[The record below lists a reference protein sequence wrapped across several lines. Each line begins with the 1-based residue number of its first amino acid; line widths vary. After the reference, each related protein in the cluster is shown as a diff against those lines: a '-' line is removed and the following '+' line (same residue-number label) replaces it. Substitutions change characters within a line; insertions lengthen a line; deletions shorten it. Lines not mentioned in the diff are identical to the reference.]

1 MSPDRRHTYRPPR
14 SRREVLIAAAAV
26 SAVLVFTAVMVWVL
40 GPHPS
45 SASNPPATAPI
56 PTSSAT
62 TTPSSTATST
72 TGSTPSST

>member
-14 SRREVLIAAAAV
+14 SRREVLIATAAV
-26 SAVLVFTAVMVWVL
+26 TAVLAFTVVMVWVL

-45 SASNPPATAPI
+45 GSSNPPSPAPI